1 MYANTK
7 EVHGYI
13 DYRGICMKT
22 ILVVDDNPD
31 VINSLKIGLEDS
43 TREYR
48 ILGAENG
55 QKCLD
60 LLNTNITPDIIL
72 LDIMMPHMTGWEVF
86 DRIKKEPMY
95 NTIPII
101 FLTARTD
108 RIAKNAGSFLGDDYI
123 EKPFDII
130 DLKKR
135 IDIVLRHKKINPTT
149 HLKDH

>member
-1 MYANTK
+1 
-7 EVHGYI
+7 
-13 DYRGICMKT
+13 MKT

-31 VINSLKIGLEDS
+31 VINSLKIGFEDS
-43 TREYR
+43 TQEYR

-55 QKCLD
+55 QKCLE
-60 LLNTNITPDIIL
+60 LLKDNIIPDIIL
-72 LDIMMPHMTGWEVF
+72 LDIMMPQMTGWEVF
-86 DRIKKEPMY
+86 DRIKKDPSFSA
-95 NTIPII
+95 IPII

-135 IDIVLRHKKINPTT
+135 IDIVFRNKKSSPILNT
-149 HLKDH
+149 KDR

>member
-1 MYANTK
+1 
-7 EVHGYI
+7 
-13 DYRGICMKT
+13 MKT

-48 ILGAENG
+48 ILGVENG
-55 QKCLD
+55 QKCLEILKD
-60 LLNTNITPDIIL
+60 NIIPDIIL
-72 LDIMMPHMTGWEVF
+72 LDIMMPQMSGWEVF
-86 DRIKKEPMY
+86 DHIKKDPSLR
-95 NTIPII
+95 TIPVI

-135 IDIVLRHKKINPTT
+135 IELVFRNKKSTIIPNK
-149 HLKDH
+149 KDH